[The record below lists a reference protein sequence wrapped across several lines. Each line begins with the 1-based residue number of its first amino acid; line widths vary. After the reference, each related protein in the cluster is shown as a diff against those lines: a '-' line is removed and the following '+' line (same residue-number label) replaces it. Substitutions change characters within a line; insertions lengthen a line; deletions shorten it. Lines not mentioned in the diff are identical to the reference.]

1 MDKYSAPSVASSS
14 SSRSM
19 DNQSTHDPV
28 LLESLSPTAAGVLT
42 RAALHSVANPAAPA
56 VSHLNTN
63 ERMMLDL
70 LDKTISTQEVLAAQ
84 QHAMANVMDYHGSQ
98 LQRISSAIDRV
109 ENILHT
115 NGDKL
120 KQLHT
125 FRSQVKDHQRRR
137 GAEHSHRVSI
147 AL

>member
-1 MDKYSAPSVASSS
+1 MVAIRTKYSEPS
-14 SSRSM
+14 
-19 DNQSTHDPV
+19 
-28 LLESLSPTAAGVLT
+28 SL
-42 RAALHSVANPAAPA
+42 ND
-56 VSHLNTN
+56 N

-84 QHAMANVMDYHGSQ
+84 QHVMANVMDYHGTQ

-120 KQLHT
+120 KQLHLVRPQSPPQHPSPVRD
-125 FRSQVKDHQRRR
+125 RSGRQ
-137 GAEHSHRVSI
+137 SI
-147 AL
+147 SL